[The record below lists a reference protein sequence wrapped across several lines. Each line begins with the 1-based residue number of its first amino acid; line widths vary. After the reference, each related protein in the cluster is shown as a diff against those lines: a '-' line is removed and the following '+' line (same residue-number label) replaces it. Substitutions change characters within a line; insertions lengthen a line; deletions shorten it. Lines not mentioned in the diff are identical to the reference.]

1 MAEEDPLSRLQ
12 QVLNVARLKRGLGMA
27 ALSRRSGLSRT
38 TVSQAFNSRRVP
50 TKDTLAQLAPVLG
63 LLVEDVLE
71 LRNRAAAERYDPKG
85 RGGQD
90 AVDAAFE
97 ARYRDYLLQRH
108 GRLTIV
114 GLDLRGPAA
123 ASWPL
128 DTAYLSLELA
138 GHDGPS
144 QRVDR
149 AERALAGRPRT
160 LVRGLAGSGKTTLL
174 QWLACATAEGQLPD
188 ALVELSGSIAF
199 VLPLRTLAR
208 TGGLPAD
215 PAGFLAA
222 VNCSLAAYQPPG
234 WAHRV
239 LSEGRGLVLVDGLDE
254 VPKGL
259 RDRAG
264 DWLRELVSAYG
275 HSRFVVTTR
284 PSAVA
289 DGWLFAAGFREL
301 AVRPMGRRDVGIFVS
316 RWHAAARAGATDPEV
331 AAHLDTLESDLKDK
345 VRVKRDLALLTTT
358 PLLCALVCALHRDRR
373 GRLPSDRVELYQ
385 AALSM
390 LITRRDQEREVIAP
404 EGIELSEKESVQL
417 LQKLAYWLVRNG
429 QTELQ
434 KETALSLVEDALESM
449 HTVAAQGD
457 AGAVLGHLLSR
468 TGLLR
473 APTLST
479 IDFVH
484 RTFQD
489 FLGAKAA
496 VESLDLPLIVRNAHD
511 EQWEDVV
518 RMAVAHARPAERA
531 KLLEDIIRRADREVS
546 QERRL
551 LALALACLQHATEL
565 PAAVRER
572 VEARA
577 QLLMPPRSASEVGSL
592 VDVGPLVLDLL
603 PGPEKLAPDTAPYA
617 VETALGIGGDG
628 ALAYLKAFTGT
639 RDPRIREL
647 LGSTWSRFDP
657 CDYVSD
663 VLRPLGGRLR
673 VTVQEERQARA
684 ISGLPV
690 KQLALRGGH
699 TAETITGLRHRD
711 SVTALTLEANDVVTG
726 LDWIG
731 PAFPHLRVLELSDC
745 QNAQDLGGLLNTR
758 ISCLTLDSPGAVL
771 DVDALGA
778 LESLRVL
785 GFGPSP
791 YISMAD
797 LPRHEGLR
805 ELSMEE
811 PGRLDHLNRW
821 PALRRLLLPGSCFLE
836 QADALHLP
844 RLKHLTLVDLRLD
857 RPAVGYVAAMP
868 WITSA
873 TVHTR
878 SYPLAPLARLFPGA
892 RALTVSAMSRGHEAD
907 IRPLAEMPGLRRLTL
922 KGFSEVRGT
931 LAFPPGVVRLAAADY

>member
-1 MAEEDPLSRLQ
+1 MTDEDPLSRLQ

-50 TKDTLAQLAPVLG
+50 TKDTLARLAPVLG

-71 LRNRAAAERYDPKG
+71 LRNRAAAERYDPQG

-149 AERALAGRPRT
+149 AERALAGRSRT

-174 QWLACATAEGQLPD
+174 QWLACATAEGELPD

-222 VNCSLAAYQPPG
+222 VNCSLAAYQPAD

-289 DGWLFAAGFREL
+289 EGWLFAAGFREL
-301 AVRPMGRRDVGIFVS
+301 TVRPMGRRDVGIFVS
-316 RWHAAARAGATDPEV
+316 RWHAAARAGTTDPEV
-331 AAHLDTLESDLKDK
+331 SAHLDALESDLKDK

-417 LQKLAYWLVRNG
+417 LQKLAYWLIRND
-429 QTELQ
+429 QVELRR
-434 KETALSLVEDALESM
+434 ETALAKIEEALEAM
-449 HTVAAQGD
+449 HAVAAQGD
-457 AGAVLGHLLSR
+457 AATVLNHLIAR

-473 APTLST
+473 SPTLDT
-479 IDFVH
+479 VDFVH

-496 VESLDLPLIVRNAHD
+496 VESLDLGLIVRNAHD
-511 EQWEDVV
+511 EKWEDVV
-518 RMAVAHARPAERA
+518 RMAVAHARPDERA
-531 KLLEDIIRRADREVS
+531 QLLEAITKRADSEPRL
-546 QERRL
+546 ERRL
-551 LALALACLQHATEL
+551 RALALACLQHATEL
-565 PAAVRER
+565 PPATRER
-572 VEARA
+572 VESRA
-577 QLLMPPRSASEVGSL
+577 QSLVPPRTRHEVEAL
-592 VDVGPLVLDLL
+592 AEIGPLVLDLL
-603 PGPEKLAPDTAPYA
+603 PEPGRLSPLTA
-617 VETALGIGGDG
+617 VRSIQTAQRVGGDG
-628 ALAYLKAFTGT
+628 ALAYLKSFVGT
-639 RDPRIREL
+639 ANARVRRA
-647 LGSTWSRFDP
+647 LGEEWTRFDP
-657 CDYVSD
+657 QDYVAE
-663 VLRPLGGRLR
+663 VLAPLGRLR
-673 VTVQEERQARA
+673 LVEVGDEGQVGALGPVRMSAVGFTGSHPTRLMA
-684 ISGLPV
+684 GLPRPE
-690 KQLALRGGH
+690 A
-699 TAETITGLRHRD
+699 
-711 SVTALTLEANDVVTG
+711 VTALVLENNDLVTD
-726 LDWIG
+726 LDWLG
-731 PAFPHLRVLELSDC
+731 PVFPRLRVLEVLRC
-745 QNAQDLGGLLNTR
+745 PYFEDLGGVVGTGLVALAVEATTGLLDL
-758 ISCLTLDSPGAVL
+758 S
-771 DVDALGA
+771 ALED
-778 LESLRVL
+778 LESLRTLEIRDALTLLSDV
-785 GFGPSP
+785 PP
-791 YISMAD
+791 H
-797 LPRHEGLR
+797 RGLR
-805 ELSMEE
+805 ELSMEN
-811 PGRLDHLNRW
+811 PGRLDFLNRW
-821 PALRRLLLPGSCFLE
+821 PALRHLGVPGDVFLE
-836 QADALHLP
+836 QADALRLP
-844 RLKHLTLVDLRLD
+844 RLKHLTLESLDLAN
-857 RPAVGYVAAMP
+857 PAVSFITAMP
-868 WITSA
+868 WVTHVDVEGYDGPTGA
-873 TVHTR
+873 
-878 SYPLAPLARLFPGA
+878 LAALFPGA
-892 RALTVSAMSRGHEAD
+892 RSLRLRPTRTAQAPDVSA
-907 IRPLAEMPGLRRLTL
+907 LATLPALRRLTL
-922 KGFSEVRGT
+922 RGVPGVLGDAGF
-931 LAFPPGVVRLAAADY
+931 PKGVVRVEPML